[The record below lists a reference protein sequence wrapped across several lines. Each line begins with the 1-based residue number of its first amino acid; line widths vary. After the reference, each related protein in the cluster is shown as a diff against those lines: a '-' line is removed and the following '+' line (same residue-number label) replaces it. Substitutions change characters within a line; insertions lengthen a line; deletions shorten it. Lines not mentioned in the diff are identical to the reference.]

1 MRRFLLVL
9 TAICC
14 AGWSQPAQQQGQA
27 PIPVRIEMPP
37 ESVWMVL
44 LKVVLATVLGVA
56 LGSGITLYGM
66 RQNNKHNATENKAN
80 REHQLEV
87 EIAKAE
93 IAAKHRSNDRRWE

>member
-1 MRRFLLVL
+1 
-9 TAICC
+9 
-14 AGWSQPAQQQGQA
+14 
-27 PIPVRIEMPP
+27 MPP

>member
-66 RQNNKHNATENKAN
+66 RQNTFV
-80 REHQLEV
+80 RPRQSLTCSV
-87 EIAKAE
+87 GIP
-93 IAAKHRSNDRRWE
+93 